1 MPMDQLVNIALAVA
15 IIVVQVL
22 LIKLTLW
29 LYKRWKF
36 SLTRFTLR
44 KAIPLKIKDYEVLN
58 VHKQGVLFLV
68 IYRLLRIIVVLI
80 QLLVSVPLMF
90 YVFPETEKFAFIILG
105 YIWNPLK
112 DLFWSV
118 VGYLPNLFK
127 IIVIVVLIHYL
138 VRL

>member
-44 KAIPLKIKDYEVLN
+44 KAIRFFCN
-58 VHKQGVLFLV
+58 LV
-68 IYRLLRIIVVLI
+68 EED
-80 QLLVSVPLMF
+80 MF
-90 YVFPETEKFAFIILG
+90 
-105 YIWNPLK
+105 
-112 DLFWSV
+112 
-118 VGYLPNLFK
+118 
-127 IIVIVVLIHYL
+127 
-138 VRL
+138 